1 MFTAATRAS
10 GNSSY
15 AKNTNEFQ
23 DDIASLAIAQ
33 RWPLE
38 TGSNLTERAA
48 HQAKK
53 LRHIGR
59 FNKNN
64 LMLITSQS
72 DLTDCLNI
80 RRSNS
85 SPVGGFIR
93 TEGSNRLAGNRSDI
107 KYLFGLSVQIMSLH
121 HFFDNDL
128 GGSLHGKSRSRL
140 TIFWPSSSCRNA
152 EIKYHC

>member
-1 MFTAATRAS
+1 
-10 GNSSY
+10 
-15 AKNTNEFQ
+15 
-23 DDIASLAIAQ
+23 
-33 RWPLE
+33 
-38 TGSNLTERAA
+38 
-48 HQAKK
+48 
-53 LRHIGR
+53 
-59 FNKNN
+59 
-64 LMLITSQS
+64 MLITSQS

-128 GGSLHGKSRSRL
+128 GGSLHGKSRSGL
-140 TIFWPSSSCRNA
+140 TIFGHLALAEMQKLNIIVDLSHSSEQVVREVVSVSKKPIVISHISFNGHCPSPRNIIDQSMQ
-152 EIKYHC
+152 EIV